1 MSQLATDG
9 EPLFGSGGAEVSPL
23 GGAQSGVGEVI
34 VSFDDYSFT
43 YIDSTEPV
51 LKNISFKIHSG
62 ELVIIAGSS
71 GCGKSTL
78 LRSIN
83 GLIPHMYHGALSGS
97 AQVDGANVAETSIVE
112 LAKKVGFVF
121 QNPENQIFMFT
132 VERDIAF
139 GLENLGVPRDKI
151 KGQVAWALQL
161 LGIERLAGRAPH
173 ELSDGQKQRVALA
186 GVLAMKPS
194 ILILDEPT
202 SLLDPSTALELIE
215 IVKMLNRELGVTV
228 LIVEH
233 RLDLL
238 AQAASRIICLDQGR
252 VVFDGPPRSILA
264 TKDISLIGIGVPAPT
279 HLYNLLKDDVDL
291 GEPSLTTK
299 ELVEQLDKVMKREN
313 D

>member
-1 MSQLATDG
+1 MNHLGSDKAESLSEAAPSQASEG
-9 EPLFGSGGAEVSPL
+9 
-23 GGAQSGVGEVI
+23 I
-34 VSFDDYSFT
+34 SFENYSFT
-43 YIDSTEPV
+43 YIDSIEPV
-51 LKNISFKIHSG
+51 LKNINLKIHHG

-97 AQVDGANVAETSIVE
+97 VRIDGATVAETSIVE

-139 GLENLGVPRDKI
+139 GLENLGVPRTEI
-151 KGQVAWALQL
+151 KDRVAWALQL
-161 LGIERLAGRAPH
+161 LGIEHLASRAPH

-215 IVKMLNRELGVTV
+215 IVKMLNRDLGVTI

-238 AQAASRIICLDQGR
+238 AQVASRIVCVDQGR
-252 VVFDGPPRSILA
+252 VIFDGPPRSILA
-264 TKDISLIGIGVPAPT
+264 TRDLTLIGIGVPT
-279 HLYNLLKDDVDL
+279 STRLYNLLKDTVDL
-291 GEPSLTTK
+291 GEPPLTTA
-299 ELVEQLDKVMKREN
+299 ELAAQLDEELRKEN